1 MDIDYSMFTARKR
14 SLGQG
19 NVLHLSVILFG
30 GGGFGF
36 PACITGHMIWRVC
49 IQGGLHFGRGWVYLP
64 WDTTGYGQQAGGTH
78 PTGVHSCSY
87 MVLHGSGQEF
97 DFTWTDQFCYQDWV
111 DYLEIAVFAQDNDH
125 IDLIHN
131 RLDRY
136 NEKQFVY
143 YC

>member
-1 MDIDYSMFTARKR
+1 MAVTAAVGTGMH
-14 SLGQG
+14 SYFASF
-19 NVLHLSVILFG
+19 LHAVRL
-30 GGGFGF
+30 
-36 PACITGHMIWRVC
+36 
-49 IQGGLHFGRGWVYLP
+49 
-64 WDTTGYGQQAGGTH
+64 
-78 PTGVHSCSY
+78 
-87 MVLHGSGQEF
+87 SGQEF

-111 DYLEIAVFAQDNDH
+111 VYLEIAVFAQDNDH